1 MRIAGAGASPRW
13 TWPPTLKP
21 AVRNAPTM
29 STARLSAA
37 SRVPNPATSISPPT
51 SSRAP
56 IAYTIRLEAGS
67 P

>member
-1 MRIAGAGASPRW
+1 MRIASAGASPRW
-13 TWPPTLKP
+13 MWPPTLKP
-21 AVRNAPTM
+21 AVSNAPIM
-29 STARLSAA
+29 STARPGAG

-56 IAYTIRLEAGS
+56 IAYPIRLEAGS